1 MATIK
6 EMNQSD
12 MHRLV
17 ELSLMWEKEDSCY
30 GYRANTEDDLKDR
43 YILAAYDDELIAY
56 VFGKEEVQD
65 KQTSVINKNMHYFEI
80 EELYVHPSYRSRGI
94 GKQLMESLEK
104 ELKKKGLHLKAIR
117 DLLPKLQQAV
127 GQAVQESIP
136 EEAVEILPAKM
147 TAETN
152 ARTVE
157 EEPET
162 VEVREVTDDRQA
174 QFYEILERLLRQMML
189 KKRQEER
196 YKRVDEAIRRHQQS
210 RKEAAATVETSDRK
224 KKKGRK

>member
-1 MATIK
+1 M
-6 EMNQSD
+6 
-12 MHRLV
+12 
-17 ELSLMWEKEDSCY
+17 
-30 GYRANTEDDLKDR
+30 
-43 YILAAYDDELIAY
+43 
-56 VFGKEEVQD
+56 
-65 KQTSVINKNMHYFEI
+65 
-80 EELYVHPSYRSRGI
+80 
-94 GKQLMESLEK
+94 
-104 ELKKKGLHLKAIR
+104 
-117 DLLPKLQQAV
+117 
-127 GQAVQESIP
+127 
-136 EEAVEILPAKM
+136 EILPAKM
-147 TAETN
+147 TAEAN

-210 RKEAAATVETSDRK
+210 RKEAAATVEASDRK

>member
-1 MATIK
+1 M
-6 EMNQSD
+6 
-12 MHRLV
+12 
-17 ELSLMWEKEDSCY
+17 
-30 GYRANTEDDLKDR
+30 
-43 YILAAYDDELIAY
+43 
-56 VFGKEEVQD
+56 
-65 KQTSVINKNMHYFEI
+65 
-80 EELYVHPSYRSRGI
+80 
-94 GKQLMESLEK
+94 
-104 ELKKKGLHLKAIR
+104 
-117 DLLPKLQQAV
+117 
-127 GQAVQESIP
+127 
-136 EEAVEILPAKM
+136 EILPAKM
-147 TAETN
+147 TAEAN

-210 RKEAAATVETSDRK
+210 RKEAAATVELSDRK